1 MPLISDSIGRVLG
14 KRYRLLSALGTG
26 ASAHVYLAEDVSL
39 QRHVAVKVLQPGL
52 ASDEAFLKRFGAEA
66 RSVASLNHPHVLRVF
81 DWGEDTDGPY
91 LVLEYLGGGSLR
103 DLLDRGVRLTHS
115 QAAHLGTEVA
125 QGLAYAH
132 ARGLVHRD
140 IKPANLLFDEE
151 GRVRVADF
159 GVARALAEAAY
170 TEPAGAMV
178 GTARYIS
185 PESAEGKPLDGRAD
199 VYSLALVLYEAL
211 TGSVPFVTDTTQGT
225 IMARIGSPL
234 PPNDA
239 LGLLDDVLAR
249 AAAPQA
255 SARLDAA
262 GFAARLGALASALPT
277 PEPLPLLPPD
287 HVAPPPL
294 TGFRAPAVSELTQVA
309 APTAKSTKPAP
320 VGTKAGPGEIF
331 DAEPGTMGGGGRGR
345 GRGAD
350 GAGVAGGPVIAVR
363 RKSRRKLGW
372 IIGIVV
378 LVFAITGGA
387 LAAWQ
392 EKLFT
397 ASHPTPVLTGL
408 TLDAARAA
416 ATKDHFTLH
425 VGKGVRSITIGTGV
439 VISQSPKVGKVL
451 KEGSTLSV
459 VPSLGPPSV
468 AVPSLATMTCATG
481 AATLQ
486 TAHLKGNCATGQY
499 SDTVQNGTL
508 ISWSYLGVQN
518 PTKAPYGSTIDMVP
532 SLGHGPVPVP
542 TSISQSDSYQD
553 ALVLLQAVG
562 LNGTEASAPN
572 NTIPS
577 GDVISL
583 NPPSSTVVPYGSTV
597 TVTVSTGPPIVQI
610 PNVIGDTVT
619 QATSALQSA
628 GLNVAGVQGN
638 PNGMAQGTQPPTGST
653 VKVGSSVTIL
663 TH

>member
-39 QRHVAVKVLQPGL
+39 QRYVAVKVLQPGL
-52 ASDEAFLKRFGAEA
+52 ASDEAFLKRFRAEA

-103 DLLDRGVRLTHS
+103 DLLDRGDRLTHS

-211 TGSVPFVTDTTQGT
+211 SGTVPFVSDTTQGT

-234 PPNDA
+234 PPNET
-239 LGLLDDVLAR
+239 LGPLDDVLAR
-249 AAAPQA
+249 AAAPEA

-262 GFAARLGALASALPT
+262 GFEARLGALASALPT
-277 PEPLPLLPPD
+277 PEPLTLHPPD
-287 HVAPPPL
+287 HVAPAPL
-294 TGFRAPAVSELTQVA
+294 NGFRPPDVSELTQV
-309 APTAKSTKPAP
+309 PPSLGKPTKPAP
-320 VGTKAGPGEIF
+320 VGTKAGPGELF
-331 DAEPGTMGGGGRGR
+331 DAEPSLQGKNGKNGK
-345 GRGAD
+345 
-350 GAGVAGGPVIAVR
+350 VAGPAEGSVIAMR
-363 RKSRRKLGW
+363 RKSRRKWAW
-372 IIGIVV
+372 IIGSAV
-378 LVFAITGGA
+378 LVLALVAGG
-387 LAAWQ
+387 LVAWQ
-392 EKLFT
+392 KQIFT
-397 ASHPTPVLTGL
+397 ASHPVPPLKGL
-408 TLDAARAA
+408 SLDHARAA
-416 ATKDHFTLH
+416 ANKDHFTLH
-425 VGKGVRSITIGTGV
+425 VAKGVQSITIGIGV
-439 VISQSPKVGKVL
+439 VIAQTPTAGKVL

-468 AVPSLATMTCATG
+468 AVPSLSGLTCGQAVT
-481 AATLQ
+481 TLK
-486 TAHLKGNCATGQY
+486 ADHLEGNCVTAAY
-499 SDTVQNGTL
+499 NDTVPNGML
-508 ISWSYLGVQN
+508 ISWSYKGEQT
-518 PTKAPYGSTIDMVP
+518 PAKAPYGSTIDMVP
-532 SLGHGPVPVP
+532 SMGHGPVPVP
-542 TSISQSDSYQD
+542 TAISQSDSYND
-553 ALVLLQAVG
+553 ALVLLQAAG
-562 LNGTEASAPN
+562 LAGNEAFA
-572 NTIPS
+572 
-577 GDVISL
+577 
-583 NPPSSTVVPYGSTV
+583 PSSTVSKGNVISVNPRKGTVVLWGSTV
-597 TVTVSTGPPIVQI
+597 TVTVSTGPPTVQV
-610 PNVIGDTVT
+610 PNVIGETVS
-619 QATSALQSA
+619 QATTTLQNQ
-628 GLNVAGVQGN
+628 GLTVAGVQGN
-638 PNGMAQGTQPPTGST
+638 PNGTAAGTSPATNTT
-653 VKVGSSVTIL
+653 VNAGSSVTIL
-663 TH
+663 AH